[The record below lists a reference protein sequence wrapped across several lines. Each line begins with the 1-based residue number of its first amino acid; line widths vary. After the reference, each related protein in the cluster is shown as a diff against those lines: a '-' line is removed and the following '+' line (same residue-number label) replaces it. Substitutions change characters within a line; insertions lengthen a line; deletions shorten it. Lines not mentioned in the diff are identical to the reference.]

1 MWRWFC
7 VSALI
12 VGLGVG
18 PGEAADRE
26 KTPDVRVVPN
36 VVRTIPIPSN
46 NEPAWSSRWVDMPT
60 VRDSKASGELITHTA
75 GDAKVVL
82 PSVQAAEVEGKAV
95 QPPARAAHI
104 DPFNVLGA
112 VGGVLI
118 SLAIVLAIYAI
129 RTRPVRLDAPRAES
143 PGFRTVQAPPWMKR
157 GDRSIAKSD
166 VPSVEVFEREMGK
179 IIIATPDNERS
190 RTSIKA
196 FAFDPYA

>member
-12 VGLGVG
+12 MALGVG

-26 KTPDVRVVPN
+26 TAPDVGVVPK
-36 VVRTIPIPSN
+36 VVRTIPILTN
-46 NEPAWSSRWVDMPT
+46 NEPAWSSRSVDTPI
-60 VRDSKASGELITHTA
+60 VGDSKASGELITHTA
-75 GDAKVVL
+75 GEVKVV
-82 PSVQAAEVEGKAV
+82 PPPVRAAEVGGKVV

-129 RTRPVRLDAPRAES
+129 RTRPVRPDAPWDET
-143 PGFRTVQAPPWMKR
+143 PGRTGQVPPWMKR
-157 GDRSIAKSD
+157 RDRSIANSD

-179 IIIATPDNERS
+179 IIMATGDIGGS
-190 RTSIKA
+190 RTSTKP

>member
-60 VRDSKASGELITHTA
+60 VRDPKASGELIPRTA
-75 GDAKVVL
+75 GEVEVVP
-82 PSVQAAEVEGKAV
+82 PSVLRGKAV

-118 SLAIVLAIYAI
+118 SIAIVLAIYAI
-129 RTRPVRLDAPRAES
+129 RTRPARPDAPRAES
-143 PGFRTVQAPPWMKR
+143 AGYRTVQVPPWMTR
-157 GDRSIAKSD
+157 RIRSIANSD

-179 IIIATPDNERS
+179 ITIATRDNEGS